1 MSALLLTVAG
11 SCIVAVAVLVL
22 VLLAEVLA
30 GAGARDEPRAVES
43 VPPYVVLVPA
53 HDEAGSIQATIAAV
67 RAQLPAG
74 ARLLV
79 VADNCTDT
87 TAAEA
92 LAAGAEVIE
101 RHDASLRGKGYALA
115 FGIRHL
121 RSAPPAVV
129 VMLDADCIP
138 AAGALDLLA
147 ARASAL
153 DRPVQAL
160 YVLSA
165 PMGSSLRL
173 RMAAFAWAVKN
184 HLRPLGLHR
193 LRLPCHLMGSG
204 MAFPWHCI
212 ANVELASS
220 HLTEDLQ
227 LGVKL
232 AAAGRAP
239 IFCPQARVDSWFPQ
253 DGAAQRSQR
262 KRWEHGHLAM
272 IRSEALPLLLRGCR
286 SGSAG
291 AIALA
296 LDLFVPPLAF
306 LALLVLISCVVS
318 AWVLATTG
326 VGLLVVLGFGTALA
340 FAAAVLLAWWR
351 VGREW
356 VRWPELLSSPL
367 YVLKKLP
374 LYAGFFVRR
383 QTDWVRTGRQR

>member
-43 VPPYVVLVPA
+43 VPPYAVLVPA
-53 HDEAGSIQATIAAV
+53 HDEAGSIHATIAAV
-67 RAQLPAG
+67 RAQLPTG